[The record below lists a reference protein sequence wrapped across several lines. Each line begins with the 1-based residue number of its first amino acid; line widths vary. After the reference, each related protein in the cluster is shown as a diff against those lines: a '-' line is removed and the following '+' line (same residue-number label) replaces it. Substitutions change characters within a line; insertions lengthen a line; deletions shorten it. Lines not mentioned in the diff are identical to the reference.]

1 MQFCDDLSQV
11 ISSFCDT
18 TWKQLWRSAVK
29 SIFALSLN
37 RFTQVDVI
45 GSTKVQ
51 LISEGEII
59 IDSEKLELCNISSW
73 AQPVCTEATALTW
86 RHG

>member
-1 MQFCDDLSQV
+1 
-11 ISSFCDT
+11 
-18 TWKQLWRSAVK
+18 VK

-59 IDSEKLELCNISSW
+59 IDSENFATTAHEHSLSAQKRRRSLEG
-73 AQPVCTEATALTW
+73 T
-86 RHG
+86 GK